1 MVIEQISDRKIKII
15 LGEQI
20 DIVSNIRINRIVSL
34 IKERFP
40 DCINTII
47 AYSSAYCEFAS
58 GIDMDE
64 LRRIFDSFVEEE
76 PDLKMKIV
84 VKEIPVC
91 YDEEFSPDRD
101 FVESYT
107 GLSFE
112 DVVRIHTERIYY
124 IYFLGFLP
132 GFPYLGGLD
141 KRIHIPRRKEPRLLV
156 KAGSVGIGGVQTGI
170 YPLDSPGGWQIIGR
184 TPIKLFDKKRKEPFL
199 LKSSEG
205 VLFKKIDKKEF
216 DEILKDEGFRLNS
229 FTVELKEVIY
239 HD

>member
-1 MVIEQISDRKIKII
+1 MIIERISDRKIKII

-20 DIVSNIRINRIVSL
+20 DILTNIRINRFISL

-40 DCINTII
+40 DLVNTII
-47 AYSSAYCEFAS
+47 AYSSAYCEFDSA
-58 GIDMDE
+58 IDMDE
-64 LRRIFDSFVEEE
+64 LGRIFESFTDEE
-76 PDLKMKIV
+76 PDLGVKIV

-91 YDEEFSPDRD
+91 YDDEFSPDRD

-107 GLSFE
+107 GLSFNE
-112 DVVRIHTERIYY
+112 VVRIHTERIYY
-124 IYFLGFLP
+124 VYFIGFLP

-141 KRIHIPRRKEPRLLV
+141 KRIHIPRKKEPRMLV
-156 KAGSVGIGGVQTGI
+156 EAGSVGIGGVQTGI

-184 TPIKLFDKKRKEPFL
+184 TPIKLFDKQKKEPFL

-216 DEILKDEGFRLNS
+216 DEILKDDGYILNS
-229 FTVELKEVIY
+229 FYMELKKVIG